1 MRPFAAYQ
9 RGDIARRLDTCP
21 GDAWDTHDVPRQATG
36 LTRHPVSLTR
46 LGRQTGVAVHHGS
59 DLALLIGFGV
69 VLGVNHE
76 LIGSHTQVS
85 ARPVNLPTF
94 SDHKQP
100 ARLARVGLPGVI
112 ERQGL
117 ALRQHQ
123 RISPAAGKPPKGNS
137 AFCPN
142 RALHDD
148 RRLPQ
153 ISRLLEPTA

>member
-1 MRPFAAYQ
+1 MTSTLSPLIHLI
-9 RGDIARRLDTCP
+9 DD
-21 GDAWDTHDVPRQATG
+21 DE
-36 LTRHPVSLTR
+36 
-46 LGRQTGVAVHHGS
+46 AVRAG
-59 DLALLIGFGV
+59 LALLIGFDV

-117 ALRQHQ
+117 VLRQHQ

-137 AFCPN
+137 ALCPN

-153 ISRLLEPTA
+153 TSRLLEPTVWSLASR